1 MAAPAA
7 AISEALDSSWSLPR
21 WGASGLTSEL
31 IPHPA
36 ANLGFR
42 EGKAVWIGKPSGERW
57 QLLVDD
63 AALPTCVDDPSRW
76 TWTPGFFA
84 GEVTAVLLD
93 ARGDAIAHYLL
104 DVAPSPEKSGR
115 RAFDEM
121 LDELR
126 DLEPALLVGTE
137 PPTLASGTLGAH
149 TDPMIE
155 FARLRR
161 FAPDLLRV
169 LDQIRSQPIRALRVD
184 RADLPVN
191 RIRRV
196 DRATALT
203 ALRNPA
209 ALAFIDRR
217 DEGSAV
223 SVRPPRLNVPL
234 IEETHDSAANRCVVA
249 LGRGIIRRA
258 QSIATQFEAKVQK
271 IDDQATRTDMS
282 ERWKVRKTI
291 LADLDRRMV
300 DQLRRSPFRDVTRP
314 EITAA
319 GLNAIA
325 SHPVYARAWR
335 FGWKAMRTGVE
346 GETLDDRLWTSTTW
360 EVYERW
366 CFARLASDLAA
377 TRPDLEWTPVEF
389 GGKGAEAR
397 AIGKGP
403 NETIEIL
410 FQPSFPGRTP
420 SAAHGFRS
428 IAKGRYP
435 DIVITHQVGEDR
447 RFVVLDAKYRVSRPN
462 VVDAMDSAHLYHD
475 ALRWGDERPWVSLL
489 LVPRGGGA
497 NWLEEPDF
505 RREHGVGVVEL
516 SVGSD
521 RSRLLTELGF
531 DAAQNNS
538 PLS

>member
-1 MAAPAA
+1 MAAPTAEISETLDVSWVLSRWEASGAA
-7 AISEALDSSWSLPR
+7 A
-21 WGASGLTSEL
+21 GLR
-31 IPHPA
+31 PQPA
-36 ANLGFR
+36 ANAGFR
-42 EGKAVWIGKPSGERW
+42 EGEPAWIGKPDGEGWR
-57 QLLVDD
+57 LLVDD
-63 AALPTCVDDPSRW
+63 AALPTCVGDPSRW

-93 ARGDAIAHYLL
+93 GRGDAVAHYLL

-115 RAFDEM
+115 RAFNEM

-137 PPTLASGTLGAH
+137 PPTLASGTLGAQ

-169 LDQIRSQPIRALRVD
+169 LDQIRSQPIRTLRVD

-209 ALAFIDRR
+209 ALAFLDQRS
-217 DEGSAV
+217 EESAE
-223 SVRPPRLNVPL
+223 SARPPRLNVPL
-234 IEETHDSAANRCVVA
+234 IEETYDSAANRCLVA
-249 LGRGIIRRA
+249 LGRGMIRRA
-258 QSIATQFEAKVQK
+258 RSIATRFETEVKK
-271 IDDQATRTDMS
+271 IDDQATRTEMS
-282 ERWKVRKTI
+282 ERWKVRKAV
-291 LADLDRRMV
+291 LADLERRAV
-300 DQLRRSPFRDVTRP
+300 GLLRRSPFRDVTRP

-319 GLNAIA
+319 GLNALA
-325 SHPVYARAWR
+325 SHPMYARAWR
-335 FGWKAMRTGVE
+335 LGWKAMRSGVA
-346 GETLDDRLWTSTTW
+346 GETLDDRLWTSPTW

-377 TRPDLEWTPVEF
+377 IRPDLSWSGVEF
-389 GGKGAEAR
+389 GGEGADAR
-397 AIGKGP
+397 AIGRGP
-403 NETIEIL
+403 RETIEIL
-410 FQPSFPGRTP
+410 FQPKFPGGAAS
-420 SAAHGFRS
+420 SADGFRS

-435 DIVITHQVGEDR
+435 DIVITHRVGNDR
-447 RFVVLDAKYRVSRPN
+447 RFVVLDAKYRVSRSN

-475 ALRWGDERPWVSLL
+475 ALRWGAERPCMSLL
-489 LVPRGGGA
+489 LVPRGGEA
-497 NWLEEPDF
+497 SWLEEPDF
-505 RREHGVGVVEL
+505 RREHGVGVAEL

-521 RSRLLTELGF
+521 RARLLSELGF
-531 DAAQNNS
+531 DAR
-538 PLS
+538 